1 MSKICFDA
9 FLYFLHMKP
18 NNRLI
23 YRITN
28 QQSLLHVNT
37 SLIKEKFRLHQ
48 YPPPNPIP
56 SAVISILL
64 YTPSST
70 PPQNF
75 SPPTHVLPPQ
85 FTDPGEREQQV
96 PAPAPPPLNEESEVT
111 LELEKKEL
119 WQSFCKHGTE
129 MVITKAGRLV
139 LFWRF
144 L

>member
-9 FLYFLHMKP
+9 FLHFLLYMKP
-18 NNRLI
+18 KNRLI
-23 YRITN
+23 LRINN
-28 QQSLLHVNT
+28 QQSLLQINP
-37 SLIKEKFRLHQ
+37 SLIKVKLRLHQ
-48 YPPPNPIP
+48 YPLTGDFDSPNY
-56 SAVISILL
+56 SKFNSTSKLC
-64 YTPSST
+64 TPNSLS
-70 PPQNF
+70 
-75 SPPTHVLPPQ
+75 PPQ

-139 LFWRF
+139 LFG
-144 L
+144 